1 MSKEIKAQVLVI
13 GSGPA
18 GYSAA
23 FRSADLGMNVVLV
36 EKFPTLGGVCLNVGC
51 IPSKALLHVAKVKE
65 EAEHI
70 SAHGLTFAEPTID
83 IVKIAAYKN
92 GVVKKCIEPVLATTK
107 INRAFDLTVISEE
120 TAVDLSDLNKWNPNL
135 LKELAEHGEASLYL
149 PVDNMPDFLL
159 LKNRI
164 LSKSLNKRNDDQL

>member
-70 SAHGLTFAEPTID
+70 SAHGLTFAEPTT
-83 IVKIAAYKN
+83 YS
-92 GVVKKCIEPVLATTK
+92 
-107 INRAFDLTVISEE
+107 TVTSF
-120 TAVDLSDLNKWNPNL
+120 TS
-135 LKELAEHGEASLYL
+135 SL
-149 PVDNMPDFLL
+149 PVVW
-159 LKNRI
+159 LKKLI
-164 LSKSLNKRNDDQL
+164 LTGTL